1 MKKTHAV
8 WVVLAATAVA
18 GGCGGEGAEST
29 AEEGRDETRT
39 LYVAHFQVDC
49 VGVAPMKCLQV
60 RDTPDAEWRMFYDR
74 IEGFDYEAGYDYE
87 LRVRTEDVENPP
99 ADASSIRWILEE
111 VVSKT
116 AASSEQNAGAGII
129 AGEWRL
135 ASFSDEVLSTAAADP
150 SGALELLAS
159 QDAGVTIAFL
169 DDGRVGGSSGCN
181 QYTGSYTIQG
191 GHSLSFGPLAGTRK
205 LCPPPLMELEQ
216 LTLQTLEAVRGVY
229 VRDGSRLEL
238 YGENE
243 TLLATFDR
251 TSEAAGE
258 A

>member
-1 MKKTHAV
+1 MRKTHAV
-8 WVVLAATAVA
+8 WVVLAAAAMA

-29 AEEGRDETRT
+29 VEEGKDEVRT
-39 LYVAHFQVDC
+39 LYVAHFRVDC

-60 RDTPDAEWRMFYDR
+60 RDTPDAEWRMFYDQ
-74 IEGFDYEAGYDYE
+74 IQGFDYEEGYDYE
-87 LRVRTEDVENPP
+87 LRVRTEEVNNPP

-116 AASSEQNAGAGII
+116 AASSEPNAGAGII
-129 AGEWRL
+129 AGEWVL
-135 ASFSDEVLSTAAADP
+135 VSFSDDLLSAAASDP

-159 QDAGVTIAFL
+159 EDRGVTIAFME
-169 DDGRVGGSSGCN
+169 DGRVGGSSGCN
-181 QYTGSYTIQG
+181 QYTGSYTIEG

-229 VRDGSRLEL
+229 VRDGARLEL
-238 YGENE
+238 YGEDE
-243 TLLATFDR
+243 MLFATFAR
-251 TSEAAGE
+251 QPEAAEE